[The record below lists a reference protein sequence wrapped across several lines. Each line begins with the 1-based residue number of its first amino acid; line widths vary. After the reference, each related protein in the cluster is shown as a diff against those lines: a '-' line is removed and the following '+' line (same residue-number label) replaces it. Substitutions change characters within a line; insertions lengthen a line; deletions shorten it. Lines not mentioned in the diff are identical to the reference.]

1 MQECFDSKDIDLLKK
16 TIAEMSLEDA
26 QFYMKRCVDSGLW
39 VPGGGEGEG
48 EEGTGNGEETE
59 EPTYAEASEASA
71 APQ

>member
-1 MQECFDSKDIDLLKK
+1 MP
-16 TIAEMSLEDA
+16 LEEA
-26 QFYMKRCVDSGLW
+26 QFHMKRCVDSGLW

-48 EEGTGNGEETE
+48 EEGAGNGEETE